1 MALNKEQQKLL
12 EELTAKAQ
20 EPDAEDFEVEIYN
33 EHGRGARLP
42 ISRATD
48 WFRENFG
55 IGAAKEE
62 SAPEQPGSDSEEPA
76 PGKQGAYFGRA
87 KK

>member
-12 EELTAKAQ
+12 EELTAKAN
-20 EPDAEDFEVEIYN
+20 EPDADDYEVEIYN

-55 IGAAKEE
+55 IG
-62 SAPEQPGSDSEEPA
+62 SAPATEATEEQPADDAPA
-76 PGKQGAYFGRA
+76 SGKQGAYFGRA